1 MDIEL
6 LESQE
11 EGGSKSFLE
20 QDETAKCIV
29 ATVPCLCPTCT
40 SGAAWCLGANTSLVL
55 ITCGFYG
62 LYAVIASL
70 LVITPTKD
78 IIQPV
83 KEWGGK
89 LLKWFSQ
96 EQKHGVNYN
105 ALPVPFDSTS
115 EECMPLE
122 LEIIQSVPKGRTGHG
137 TFSIN

>member
-11 EGGSKSFLE
+11 EEHAKSCLE
-20 QDETAKCIV
+20 QDRTAKCIV
-29 ATVPCLCPTCT
+29 ATVPCFCSTCT

-70 LVITPTKD
+70 LVIAPKKD

-83 KEWGGK
+83 KEWAGK
-89 LLKWFSQ
+89 LLNWFPQ
-96 EQKHGVNYN
+96 ERNPNVNYG
-105 ALPVPFDSTS
+105 ALPLPFDSTS
-115 EECMPLE
+115 EERTPIE
-122 LEIIQSVPKGRTGHG
+122 LKIIHPPSERITVHG